1 MLQVLLSMRVGEDLL
16 RMLVV
21 AVEQGGDRTGRPL
34 SLHNVLGG
42 AVALMHAL
50 MWKC

>member
-21 AVEQGGDRTGRPL
+21 AAEQGGDRIGRPL

-42 AVALMHAL
+42 TVALMQTL
-50 MWKC
+50 I